1 MNLIYKENWTY
12 LNEEYYKDFNKLGR
26 NIKRTIIVE
35 DINNSFGKHNDN
47 TILIKSFIKNEEDED
62 EDEVLKNLSKILI
75 IIAKNENDDVRK
87 SLKMIQGD
95 IKEKLY

>member
-1 MNLIYKENWTY
+1 MNAEN
-12 LNEEYYKDFNKLGR
+12 EQK
-26 NIKRTIIVE
+26 IQ
-35 DINNSFGKHNDN
+35 
-47 TILIKSFIKNEEDED
+47 NEEDED